1 MEYVFQDRPNVR
13 ENHVLK
19 ALSVSMAFVVKNHHL
34 KMFVPQEKSFQI
46 MNVSIAYHV
55 TFFRNV
61 HRTWSAR
68 TTFA

>member
-1 MEYVFQDRPNVR
+1 
-13 ENHVLK
+13 
-19 ALSVSMAFVVKNHHL
+19 
-34 KMFVPQEKSFQI
+34 

-68 TTFA
+68 TTFAWPLVVLRLVVHHFFPVTSLLRHVEQFNVLLMRIA